1 MDYWL
6 VLALIVSTIIFY
18 FVMMEHAEIDRCP
31 YRGGKCFDGNG
42 KYQYKGRG
50 CENES
55 VSRLLSRID
64 WLAKN
69 STNKP
74 IYTTSYI
81 IAYAL
86 TLGVLIIL
94 YATSYYTLNVWEYII
109 ILLISFIIVFSIT
122 NLINFHS
129 DRYPIYYIRENISL
143 ISDKLKTEIRN
154 PPKPCKDTYVPHRTT
169 LRDKLS

>member
-6 VLALIVSTIIFY
+6 VTVVALSTIIFY
-18 FVMMEHAEIDRCP
+18 FVMMDHAEIDRCP
-31 YRGGKCFDGNG
+31 YSGGKCFDGNG

-50 CENES
+50 CERES
-55 VSRLLSRID
+55 VSRLLSRVD

-86 TLGVLIIL
+86 VLGVLITL
-94 YATSYYTLNVWEYII
+94 YATSCYVLNAWEYII
-109 ILLISFIIVFSIT
+109 ILLASFIIVFSIT

-129 DRYPIYYIRENISL
+129 DRYPTYYIRENISL
-143 ISDKLKTEIRN
+143 ISNKLNIEISD
-154 PPKPCKDTYVPHRTT
+154 PPKPCKDTYVPHSTK
-169 LRDKLS
+169 LRDRLC